1 MRKAAASFVVALALI
16 CLGFGTAATA
26 EPLRILAFGDSLT
39 QGYGLMEQDG
49 LVPQLQGWMNAR
61 GEEVVIV
68 NAGVSGDTTAGG
80 AARIGWSLSPDI
92 KAVMVALGGN
102 DMLRGLAPEE
112 AKANLAKVI
121 EAAQGAGVPVL
132 LVGMQAPGN
141 YGAAYQQAFEGLYGE
156 LAEAYGTLYEPRFL
170 GALGES
176 LTEALPWMQ
185 SDGVHPNEAG
195 VAKIVEVLAPRLV
208 ELAELARKDG

>member
-1 MRKAAASFVVALALI
+1 MRKATLALVLI
-16 CLGFGTAATA
+16 CFGVSGSAA
-26 EPLRILAFGDSLT
+26 EPMRVLAFGDSLT

-49 LVPQLQGWMNAR
+49 LVPQLQGWMRAR
-61 GEEVVIV
+61 GADVVMV

-102 DMLRGLAPEE
+102 DMLRGLPPED
-112 AKANLAKVI
+112 AKANLTKVI
-121 EAAQGAGVPVL
+121 ETAQAAKIPVL

-141 YGAAYQQAFEGLYGE
+141 YGETYKEAFEGIYAD
-156 LAEAYGTLYEPRFL
+156 LAEAYGTLYEPNFL
-170 GALGES
+170 SALGETP
-176 LTEALPWMQ
+176 TEALAWMQ

-195 VAKIVEVLAPRLV
+195 VGKIVEVLGPRLL
-208 ELAELARKDG
+208 ELVAAARNDE